1 MKIFFLLLAGLLVF
15 FAASNAALAQSD
27 DRDNPIPL
35 RSNEITG
42 NLNEHNEEHF
52 YSFIAGPGELM
63 ITVDV
68 KAKSSDQGLLNF
80 ELLEKNAA
88 TSLICCEFAQGNDGG
103 TGRDVKS
110 VRLTKRQTVILHT
123 TNGPIGGGTFRL
135 RLSGAGLSDSN
146 SAKTS
151 ENSQIGENNRSERN
165 SSSNR
170 INIPTS
176 GTLRI
181 RMKDGSTKEIDLSLI
196 REISVKP

>member
-1 MKIFFLLLAGLLVF
+1 
-15 FAASNAALAQSD
+15 
-27 DRDNPIPL
+27 
-35 RSNEITG
+35 
-42 NLNEHNEEHF
+42 
-52 YSFIAGPGELM
+52 
-63 ITVDV
+63 
-68 KAKSSDQGLLNF
+68 
-80 ELLEKNAA
+80 
-88 TSLICCEFAQGNDGG
+88 
-103 TGRDVKS
+103 

-165 SSSNR
+165 SSSNL